1 MTLSKEERNYI
12 VNNLYGFYSNFIIS
26 KDYVYASHIHELSH
40 SLQNLRGGDRLVVNM
55 PPRHSKSSLITLA
68 YPIYEFLHNK
78 DLNIVIV
85 TSTMTLAEK
94 FGIAIK
100 DWFNVYGK
108 LFNCFKSDIK
118 HSKTHLMFE
127 DRDKQLYNGSIRLTS
142 SGSTLTGLD
151 VDLLILDDIYKG
163 LTDTTPSLLEKKI
176 DWFNTIITQRI
187 EPHTKLII
195 LHTRWS
201 QSDITGYLKENH
213 PEDYQF
219 IELPAVNEDGTVLW
233 QERYNKTFFEDR
245 EKEMGSRL
253 FQALY
258 QQKPLDETGTFFN
271 TELLRYDTDYNI
283 FSTVRSY
290 DLAYSDESKG
300 DVRDYTAS
308 CIMHKTIQGDYVISH
323 VSMEQ
328 YGDRLFNVIQ
338 RNARQDTPNI
348 PILMETGTVGGASE
362 FLFKEYRQKL
372 PGYNVRQ
379 SKPIGAKVDRAT
391 PFKNAILD
399 GKVIVNL
406 NDTERELLFKQLN
419 SFPLGKHDDLVDALS
434 YAYSFLEKR
443 EYNNSIQIA
452 PKPKRITI

>member
-1 MTLSKEERNYI
+1 M
-12 VNNLYGFYSNFIIS
+12 
-26 KDYVYASHIHELSH
+26 
-40 SLQNLRGGDRLVVNM
+40 
-55 PPRHSKSSLITLA
+55 A
-68 YPIYEFLHNK
+68 YPIFEFLHNK

-118 HSKTHLMFE
+118 HSKTHLMIE
-127 DRDKQLYNGSIRLTS
+127 DKNKQLYNGSIRLTS

-176 DWFNTIITQRI
+176 EWFNTIITQRI

-201 QSDITGYLKENH
+201 QRDLTGYLKENN
-213 PEDYQF
+213 PDDYRF

-233 QERYNKTFFEDR
+233 PDRYDKTFFEDR

-258 QQKPLDETGTFFN
+258 QQKPLDETGNFFDLN
-271 TELLRYDTDYNI
+271 KIDFNPPLQQNFI
-283 FSTVRSY
+283 ASVRSW

-300 DVRDYTAS
+300 DINDSTAGVL
-308 CIMHKTIQGDYVISH
+308 MRKTIDGRYVISDIQH
-323 VSMEQ
+323 GR
-328 YGDRLFNVIQ
+328 YGDNIKTKIKETAYL
-338 RNARQDTPNI
+338 DTPNTN
-348 PILMETGTVGGASE
+348 ILIETGTSGGASKFYFRE
-362 FLFKEYRQKL
+362 LQDSLQGYRT
-372 PGYNVRQ
+372 RQ
-379 SKPIGAKVDRAT
+379 SEPKGNKVDRAM
-391 PFKNAILD
+391 PFKDAMLD
-399 GKVIVNL
+399 GKIQVDLSDNQRGVFIK
-406 NDTERELLFKQLN
+406 ELTG
-419 SFPLGKHDDLVDALS
+419 FPLAKHDDIVDACS
-434 YAYSFLEKR
+434 YAYLYLRDIDTSR
-443 EYNNSIQIA
+443 DRMTGHRR
-452 PKPKRITI
+452 KRIK